1 MTVIKA
7 MIQLSVDKMADYCNS
22 VISGQVKD
30 DLKDGRCV
38 DTGVLENSEHFRSVF
53 LLL

>member
-1 MTVIKA
+1 MTLIKA
-7 MIQLSVDKMADYCNS
+7 VIQLSVDKMADYCNS

-38 DTGVLENSEHFRSVF
+38 DAGVLEASSAP
-53 LLL
+53 LTAQI